1 MNTTLTLTGIAHG
14 GEAFGQHEG
23 KIVFVPY
30 TIPGEVVEVEIV
42 EEKACGARARL
53 VDILEA
59 SPDRVEPPCPY
70 LLGNAAAVNGSTL
83 AMSDSWC

>member
-42 EEKACGARARL
+42 EEKAGAGR
-53 VDILEA
+53 
-59 SPDRVEPPCPY
+59 EP
-70 LLGNAAAVNGSTL
+70 GS
-83 AMSDSWC
+83 